1 MREQGKGNSMRTSD
15 DGNGTQPDLEKIDA
29 PAWVGLHECPLAL
42 LMQTASENKSVSKTF
57 MWTLTMVPYSISVHM
72 CIVWHQTV
80 NDNVE
85 FISTPCALCFTVMF

>member
-42 LMQTASENKSVSKTF
+42 
-57 MWTLTMVPYSISVHM
+57 
-72 CIVWHQTV
+72 
-80 NDNVE
+80 
-85 FISTPCALCFTVMF
+85 